1 MRVFLL
7 GVTIL
12 LLLSLKSC
20 FTIEN
25 QYTGLAPGPWRATL
39 DLSELSGAPKV
50 AELEEEQYDFNDTK
64 PNHLP
69 FNFEVKYTNEQ
80 DFYIELINGEER
92 IKVTDIQIGRDR
104 RTNRDTFFIDFPVY
118 DSYLKGIYM
127 GRVMEG
133 NWVVKN
139 RTNYSL
145 PFVAKFGRS
154 HRFTQLKE
162 PSMIDVSGTWEVLFE
177 DADGPYPGIGEFV
190 QEGNEVRG
198 TFLTET
204 GDYRFLEGTIQKNK
218 LYLSVFD
225 GAHAFL
231 FEAKVL
237 EDNSLI
243 GLFKSGRHY
252 QATWSAKKNE
262 QATLT
267 APTDLTYMKEADAPF
282 DFSFENADG
291 QLVSLTDEAYQGKV
305 KLVQIFG
312 TWCPNC
318 RDETKFLVDYFQ
330 KHPNEQVAIV
340 GLAFEK
346 HKDPAKAKE
355 KLHTYKQRMG
365 IPYELL
371 LAGSSDKADASQ
383 VLSMLNKVISYPTL
397 LYLNRNNEVVKIH
410 TGFSGPATS
419 KYEDFV
425 TDFEETIDQLVKEDS
440 NN

>member
-1 MRVFLL
+1 MRIYYL
-7 GVTIL
+7 GFSLL
-12 LLLSLKSC
+12 LLLSLNGC
-20 FTIEN
+20 FTIDN

-39 DLSELSGAPKV
+39 DLSELSGAPKI
-50 AELEEEQYDFNDTK
+50 AELEEEQYDFNDTP

-69 FNFEVKYTNEQ
+69 FNFEVHYTNEE
-80 DFYIELINGEER
+80 DFYLELQNGEER

-104 RTNRDTFFIDFPVY
+104 RTNRDTFLIDFPVY
-118 DSYLKGIYM
+118 DSYLKGIFM

-133 NWVVKN
+133 EWVVKN
-139 RTNYSL
+139 RTNYRL
-145 PFVAKFGRS
+145 PFVAKFGKNY
-154 HRFTQLKE
+154 RFTQLKE
-162 PSMIDVSGTWEVLFE
+162 TPTLDISGTWEVMFE
-177 DADGPYPGIGEFV
+177 DSGGLYPGIGEFT
-190 QEGNEVRG
+190 QEGNEIRG

-204 GDYRFLEGTIQKNK
+204 GDYRYLEGTIQKDK

-237 EDNSLI
+237 EDKSMI
-243 GLFKSGRHY
+243 GIFKSGRHY
-252 QATWSAKKNE
+252 QATWTAKKND

-267 APTDLTYMKEADAPF
+267 APTELTYMKEATNAF

-291 QLVSLTDEAYQGKV
+291 QLISLQDEQYQDKV

-318 RDETKFLVDYFQ
+318 RDETKFLVDYFK
-330 KHPNEQVAIV
+330 KHPNDQIAIV

-346 HKDPAKAKE
+346 HKDQAKAKD
-355 KLHTYKQRMG
+355 KLRTYKQRMD

-371 LAGSSDKADASQ
+371 LAGTSDKSDASQ

-397 LYLNRNNEVVKIH
+397 LFLNKKNEVVKIH

-425 TDFEETIDQLVKEDS
+425 LDFEKTIEKLVSSD
-440 NN
+440 